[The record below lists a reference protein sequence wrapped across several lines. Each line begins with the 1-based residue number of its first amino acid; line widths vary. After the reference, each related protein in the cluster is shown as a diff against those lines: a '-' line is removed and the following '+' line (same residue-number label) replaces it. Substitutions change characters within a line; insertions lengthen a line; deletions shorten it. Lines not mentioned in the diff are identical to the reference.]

1 VRVLMMYQTARLQD
15 TSAVFYRRAK
25 ALARVLVERGND
37 VLVVVPSGEAD
48 EQPLVDHPRCR
59 VQEERLSSSVREA
72 AGILRSW
79 LAVPATSRRAAE
91 ISRSFRPDVVL
102 VSTHD
107 PFMQVE
113 ALRAARAAAA
123 TFIVHVPDS
132 WHLLRR
138 FRPERLSPWAKMQ
151 IERHVLRRADR
162 VLCVTETH
170 RRLVRDGY
178 GLSDERTAILRNGIE
193 FSEWPALNLEK
204 TADLLHIG
212 PLRAY
217 YDNNLL
223 LRSLAKLRA
232 VRPQMVAR
240 FVGVPDRR
248 FSAEQMALAAKL
260 ELLEHMEIMDLVPPA
275 EVPRVGG
282 AARLGV
288 VAPPPGMECAVF
300 VKLYEYLAMGLP
312 VVVLGNTDGENASLV
327 REHDV
332 GLVCPD
338 EDAFAAQVNDVLSS
352 PDRLQGLSARAR
364 ETAALYDYGRTVAEW
379 YETDLVPLVQDRGH
393 HGPRSGPQP

>member
-1 VRVLMMYQTARLQD
+1 MRVLMVYQTARMQD

-25 ALARVLVERGND
+25 ALARVLVEHGND
-37 VLVVVPSGEAD
+37 VLVVVPSGEAG

-59 VQEERLSSSVREA
+59 VREERLSSSVREA

-91 ISRSFRPDVVL
+91 ISRSFRPDVVV

-107 PFMQVE
+107 PLMQVE

-123 TFIVHVPDS
+123 TFVVHVPDS
-132 WHLLRR
+132 WYLLRR
-138 FRPERLSPWAKMQ
+138 FRPERLSPWVKMQ
-151 IERHVLRRADR
+151 IERCVLRRADR

-178 GLSDERTAILRNGIE
+178 ALSDERTAILRNGIE
-193 FSEWPALNLEK
+193 FSEWPALNIEK

-212 PLRAY
+212 PMRAY
-217 YDNNLL
+217 YDDNLL
-223 LRSLAKLRA
+223 LRGLARLCEL
-232 VRPQMVAR
+232 RPQMVAR
-240 FVGVPDRR
+240 FLGVPDRR

-260 ELLEHMEIMDLVPPA
+260 ELLEHMDIVGLVPPA
-275 EVPRVGG
+275 EVPQIGG

-288 VAPPPGMECAVF
+288 VAPPAGMECAVF

-312 VVVLGNTDGENASLV
+312 AVVLENASLV
-327 REHDV
+327 REHGV

-338 EDAFAAQVNDVLSS
+338 ADTFAAQVSDVLSS
-352 PDRLQGLSARAR
+352 PDRLQELSSRAR
-364 ETAALYDYGRTVAEW
+364 QTAALYDYGRTIAEW
-379 YETDLVPLVQDRGH
+379 YETDLVPLV
-393 HGPRSGPQP
+393 HGPGRHGPPSGPPP